1 MVYKI
6 SRLNND
12 LSSWVDRHERLN
24 FLQTRRIFRAP
35 SPRSRAE
42 LSAENVSAISK
53 THRPMHIKQTR
64 SVISRTRFI
73 WLMANSLFHCFS
85 SVMFLSWLSMP
96 MLAFLDDKFLGYL
109 QNWVGT
115 HLNAHYF
122 FAKGNL
128 QPYFRYFVNRDFF
141 SVVHLSLF
149 YSSI

>member
-1 MVYKI
+1 MGKGGKRRAKNRMSNGVKENGGLRLKRNVKEIVEITPTINVSNIAADCNETTTLYVNQTEAI
-6 SRLNND
+6 RLNND

-73 WLMANSLFHCFS
+73 
-85 SVMFLSWLSMP
+85 
-96 MLAFLDDKFLGYL
+96 
-109 QNWVGT
+109 
-115 HLNAHYF
+115 
-122 FAKGNL
+122 
-128 QPYFRYFVNRDFF
+128 
-141 SVVHLSLF
+141 
-149 YSSI
+149 